1 MALNT
6 RAESLVDW
14 TRVAARL
21 RARRAQLRF
30 CLRMTLVVLLSFAVS
45 QLLTIPLHGLWVVL
59 TAVVVTQMSA
69 GGSLRATGEYMIG
82 TLSGVVYAGALGVLI
97 PHQTVIEEGGLLA
110 LTIAPLALIAAI
122 KPSFRVAPFTAV
134 LVLLISGQLGQG
146 PIESALNRLIE
157 VALGGVI
164 AMAVSLLVLP
174 QRAYSL
180 ALEAATRILVR
191 MAELL
196 PELLDGFC
204 QNLDSV
210 EIGRSQDE
218 IGRAVIAF
226 QATAAE
232 ARSERMVKLVA
243 EPDEGP
249 MSRTLLRLRHDL
261 VILGRAAAIPLP
273 DVFAR
278 RLRPRLTELATEA
291 TKFLRGSATALT
303 RRRNPPPLDA
313 MDAALQS
320 YVSEVVA
327 MRREGLTRALSIEE
341 AERVFTLAFA
351 LEQLYRNFGDL
362 ERCVKEH
369 AEHYAGRRSA

>member
-1 MALNT
+1 
-6 RAESLVDW
+6 LVDW
-14 TRVAARL
+14 TRLTAHL

-30 CLRMTLVVLLSFAVS
+30 CLRMTLVVLLSFALA
-45 QLLTIPLHGLWVVL
+45 QMLTIPLHGLWVVL

-82 TLSGVVYAGALGVLI
+82 TLSGVVYAGVLGVLI
-97 PHQTVIEEGGLLA
+97 PHTTEIEEAGLLA
-110 LTIAPLALIAAI
+110 LTIAPLALVAAI

-146 PIESALNRLIE
+146 PIESALNRLLE
-157 VALGGVI
+157 VGLGGIV

-180 ALEAATRILVR
+180 ALDAATGILNR
-191 MAELL
+191 MAGFL
-196 PELLDGFC
+196 PELLEGFSR
-204 QNLDSV
+204 NLDAAQ
-210 EIGRSQDE
+210 IGRSQNE

-232 ARSERMVKLVA
+232 ARSERLVKLMP

-249 MSRTLLRLRHDL
+249 LSRTLLRLRHDL
-261 VILGRAAAIPLP
+261 VILGRAAVVPLP
-273 DVFAR
+273 DIFAQ
-278 RLRPRLTELATEA
+278 RLRPRLAELAAEA
-291 TKFLRGSATALT
+291 SKFLRGCATALT
-303 RRRNPPPLDA
+303 RRRTPPALDA
-313 MDAALQS
+313 MDAALQA

-327 MRREGLTRALSIEE
+327 MRSEGLTRALSIED

-351 LEQLYRNFGDL
+351 LEQLYRNFSDL
-362 ERCVKEH
+362 DRCVKEH
-369 AEHYAGRRSA
+369 AAHYAGRRSV

>member
-1 MALNT
+1 
-6 RAESLVDW
+6 V
-14 TRVAARL
+14 VARL

-30 CLRMTLVVLLSFAVS
+30 CLRMTLVVLLAFAVA
-45 QLLTIPLHGLWVVL
+45 QMLTIPLQGLWVVL

-97 PHQTVIEEGGLLA
+97 PHRTALDEAGLLA
-110 LTIAPLALIAAI
+110 LTIAPLALMAAI

-134 LVLLISGQLGQG
+134 LVLLIAGQLDQG
-146 PIESALNRLIE
+146 PIESALNRLLE

-180 ALEAATRILVR
+180 ALDAATRILDR
-191 MAELL
+191 MAEFL
-196 PELLDGFC
+196 PELLEGSC
-204 QNLDSV
+204 RNLDPV
-210 EIGRSQDE
+210 AIGRRQDE

-226 QATAAE
+226 QTIAAE
-232 ARSERMVKLVA
+232 AKSERMVKLAA

-261 VILGRAAAIPLP
+261 VMLGRAAVVPLP
-273 DVFAR
+273 DVFAQ
-278 RLRPRLTELATEA
+278 RLHSRLAELAAEA
-291 TKFLRGSATALT
+291 SKFLRGSATALA

-313 MDAALQS
+313 MDATLQA
-320 YVSEVVA
+320 YMSEVVS
-327 MRREGLTRALSIEE
+327 MRREGLTRALSIED

-351 LEQLYRNFGDL
+351 LEQLYRNLSDL
-362 ERCVKEH
+362 GRCVREQ
-369 AEHYAGRRSA
+369 AEHYAGTRPA

>member
-1 MALNT
+1 
-6 RAESLVDW
+6 
-14 TRVAARL
+14 
-21 RARRAQLRF
+21 
-30 CLRMTLVVLLSFAVS
+30 MTLVVLLAFAVA
-45 QLLTIPLHGLWVVL
+45 QMLTIPLHGLWVVL

-69 GGSLRATGEYMIG
+69 GGSLRATAEYMVG
-82 TLSGVVYAGALGVLI
+82 TLSGVVYAGALGALI
-97 PHQTVIEEGGLLA
+97 PHTTAIEESGLLA
-110 LTIAPLALIAAI
+110 LTIAPLALMAAI
-122 KPSFRVAPFTAV
+122 KPSFRVAPFSAV

-146 PIESALNRLIE
+146 PIQSATNRLLE
-157 VALGGVI
+157 VALGGAL

-180 ALEAATRILVR
+180 ALDAATRILNR
-191 MAELL
+191 MAEFL
-196 PELLDGFC
+196 PELLEGFSR
-204 QNLDSV
+204 NLDPV
-210 EIGRSQDE
+210 EVGRSQNE

-232 ARSERMVKLVA
+232 ARSERMVKLA
-243 EPDEGP
+243 PEPDEGP
-249 MSRTLLRLRHDL
+249 LSRTLLRLRHDL

-278 RLRPRLTELATEA
+278 RLRPRLAELATEA
-291 TKFLRGSATALT
+291 SKFLRGCATALN

-313 MDAALQS
+313 MDAALQT
-320 YVSEVVA
+320 YVSEVVS

-351 LEQLYRNFGDL
+351 LEQLYRNFSDL

-369 AEHYAGRRSA
+369 AEHYAGKPPV